1 MEPATPL
8 PSRDITRITLSVL
21 GIGLL
26 IAGSLRVLEP
36 FLVALLWA
44 TMIVVSTWPL
54 MLGLQRRFGGRRGAA
69 VAVMTGVLLLVLFV
83 PLYVAVSTILAQSD
97 RIVELANDLSTKRLP
112 APPAWLV
119 GLPVVGSR
127 LASKWLALAALDP
140 QELTAKLTPYLRTGI
155 AWFAAQAG
163 SFGSMVLNFLLTVA
177 IAAIL
182 YAKGESAALQLRRF
196 FRRLAGERGDNIVI
210 LAGKAIRAV
219 AMGIVV
225 TAAVQSVLSG
235 IGLVAARVPFAGLLS
250 AVVFLLC
257 IAQLGPFLAMVPCV
271 IWLFATDAPG
281 RGTVLL
287 VFTVV
292 AGVVDNILRPVLIKR
307 GADLSLLLI
316 LPGVIGGLLWLG
328 IIGLFVGPV
337 ILAVASTLMQSW
349 ISSGLAEEERAA
361 APTVV
366 AGAARTEVHGER
378 GISPST

>member
-26 IAGSLRVLEP
+26 LAGSLRVLQP

-97 RIVELANDLSTKRLP
+97 RIVELARDLSTKRLP

-119 GLPVVGSR
+119 GLPIVGSR

-177 IAAIL
+177 FAAIL

-196 FRRLAGERGDNIVI
+196 FRRLAGERGDQIVI

-235 IGLVAARVPFAGLLS
+235 IGLVAASVPFAGLLS

-281 RGTVLL
+281 RATVLL
-287 VFTVV
+287 IFTIV

-349 ISSGLAEEERAA
+349 ISSGLAEEPAV
-361 APTVV
+361 APTVTGGV
-366 AGAARTEVHGER
+366 GQTAVHGQAA
-378 GISPST
+378 GISPSA